1 MLPFTCGDS
10 MAISIEDVYSV
21 ADRLAES
28 GQQPTLAA
36 VRSALGG
43 GSFTT
48 ISEAMKSWRS
58 RQQAAATPIRE
69 AAPVAVMERLNQL
82 GADVWAMAI
91 SMANDRLAKERE
103 AFEDSKAGVERAHKE
118 AAELADQM
126 AAGLESTRKQL
137 EQQGALLSAAQ
148 EATQTS
154 QAALAEAQRRSDS
167 LAELL
172 ERERTL
178 SKEMQAKAEKA
189 IADAARLAGKLEV
202 LQAQGNLGH

>member
-1 MLPFTCGDS
+1 

-48 ISEAMKSWRS
+48 ISEAMKSWRAM
-58 RQQAAATPIRE
+58 QQAAATPVRE
-69 AAPVAVMERLNQL
+69 AAPTPVMERLNQL
-82 GADVWAMAI
+82 GADVWAVAI
-91 SMANDRLAKERE
+91 SMANDRLTKERE
-103 AFEDSKAGVERAHKE
+103 AFESAKADMELAHKE

-126 AAGLESTRKQL
+126 AAELESMRKQL
-137 EQQGALLSAAQ
+137 EQQGTLLRSAQ
-148 EATQTS
+148 EAAQTT
-154 QAALAEAQRRSDS
+154 QAALTEAQRRTDGLS
-167 LAELL
+167 ELL
-172 ERERTL
+172 ERERAL

-202 LQAQGNLGH
+202 LEAQGCQGS

>member
-1 MLPFTCGDS
+1 

-21 ADRLAES
+21 ADRLFES

-58 RQQAAATPIRE
+58 RQQAAATPARE
-69 AAPVAVMERLNQL
+69 AAPAAVMERLNQL
-82 GADVWAMAI
+82 GADVWAMAL

-103 AFEDSKAGVERAHKE
+103 AFEGSKAAMECAHKE

-126 AAGLESTRKQL
+126 AAELESTRKQL
-137 EQQGALLSAAQ
+137 EQQGVVLSAAQ
-148 EATQTS
+148 EAVQTS
-154 QAALAEAQRRSDS
+154 QAALAEVRRRSDS

-178 SKEMQAKAEKA
+178 SKEMQAKAETA

-202 LQAQGNLGH
+202 LQAQNNLGR

>member
-1 MLPFTCGDS
+1 

-58 RQQAAATPIRE
+58 RQQAAAIPVRE

-103 AFEDSKAGVERAHKE
+103 AFEDSKVGMERAHKE

-126 AAGLESTRKQL
+126 AAELESARKQL
-137 EQQGALLSAAQ
+137 EQQSALLSDAQ
-148 EATQTS
+148 ESTQTS

-202 LQAQGNLGH
+202 LQTKGDLGH

>member
-1 MLPFTCGDS
+1 

-21 ADRLAES
+21 ADRLSES

-58 RQQAAATPIRE
+58 RQQAAATPVRE
-69 AAPVAVMERLNQL
+69 AAPAAVMERFNQL
-82 GADVWAMAI
+82 GADVWAMAL

-103 AFEDSKAGVERAHKE
+103 AFEDSKAAMERAHKE

-126 AAGLESTRKQL
+126 AAELESTRKQL
-137 EQQGALLSAAQ
+137 EQQGAVLSAAQ
-148 EATQTS
+148 EAVQTS
-154 QAALAEAQRRSDS
+154 QAALAEVRRRSDS
-167 LAELL
+167 LTELL

-178 SKEMQAKAEKA
+178 SKEMQAKAETA

-202 LQAQGNLGH
+202 LQAQNNLGR

>member
-1 MLPFTCGDS
+1 
-10 MAISIEDVYSV
+10 MAISNEDVYSV
-21 ADRLAES
+21 ADRLSES

-58 RQQAAATPIRE
+58 KQQAAATPVRE
-69 AAPVAVMERLNQL
+69 AAPVAVMELLNQL

-103 AFEDSKAGVERAHKE
+103 AFEDSKAAMERAHKE

-126 AAGLESTRKQL
+126 AAELESTRKQL
-137 EQQGALLSAAQ
+137 EQQGAVLSAAQ
-148 EATQTS
+148 EAVQTS
-154 QAALAEAQRRSDS
+154 QAALAEVRRRSDS
-167 LAELL
+167 LTELL

-178 SKEMQAKAEKA
+178 SKEMQAKAETA

-202 LQAQGNLGH
+202 LQAQNNLGR

>member
-1 MLPFTCGDS
+1 

-58 RQQAAATPIRE
+58 RQQAATTPIRE

-126 AAGLESTRKQL
+126 AAELESTRNQL